1 MKDEELKEIQEAF
14 RDQLNYDADDINAP
28 IDPLTY
34 HTPEGDSCLHIAAL
48 RGDLRLVKMLLDAG
62 LDVNEQGDMG
72 YTPLHNAKRKGFAEI
87 VDLLI
92 EKGADTEIV
101 NEFGKKPLD
110 L

>member
-14 RDQLNYDADDINAP
+14 KDQLNYDAEDIEEP
-28 IDPLTY
+28 VDPLTY
-34 HTPEGDSCLHIAAL
+34 HTPEGDSCLHIATL
-48 RGDLRLVKMLLDAG
+48 RGDLHLVKMLLDAG

-72 YTPLHNAKRKGFAEI
+72 YTPLHHAKRKGFTEI
-87 VDLLI
+87 VDLFI
-92 EKGADTEIV
+92 ERGANTEIT